1 MTDTEQAQ
9 AACMA
14 AHDVTVADFYRSGGG
29 RVPSALRA
37 LCESCPVR
45 NACLEDAL
53 QHEGDAPRHLRF
65 GVWAGTTP
73 AERHTLALKRRPAP
87 VGVPA

>member
-1 MTDTEQAQ
+1 MTETEQAQ
-9 AACMA
+9 AACAA
-14 AHDVTVADFYRSGGG
+14 AHAVAVDDFYRAGGG
-29 RVPSALRA
+29 RVPRAIRA

-45 NACLEDAL
+45 AACLEDAL

-73 AERHTLALKRRPAP
+73 AERHTLALTRRVQP
-87 VGVPA
+87 VAVPT